1 MLKLLKIFSLVFLL
15 STVTCKKAII
25 VEETRL
31 VDIYY
36 SSSSVCNCYKSG
48 MSVLGTLIE
57 TNEDVYITLFQE
69 LRMNCLS
76 KYGSQLFMPSYCNY
90 PDSLQMLQDSLRSL
104 GIQV

>member
-1 MLKLLKIFSLVFLL
+1 MGY
-15 STVTCKKAII
+15 AID
-25 VEETRL
+25 EDYQESDF

-36 SSSSVCNCYKSG
+36 SSTSVCNCYKSG
-48 MSVLGTLIE
+48 MSVLTNLIE
-57 TNEDVYITLFQE
+57 THQEVYITLFQE

-90 PDSLQMLQDSLRSL
+90 PDSLEMLQDSLRSL

>member
-1 MLKLLKIFSLVFLL
+1 MGY
-15 STVTCKKAII
+15 AID
-25 VEETRL
+25 EDYQESDF

-36 SSSSVCNCYKSG
+36 SSTSVCNCYKSG
-48 MSVLGTLIE
+48 MSVLTSLIE
-57 TNEDVYITLFQE
+57 THQEVYITLFQE

-90 PDSLQMLQDSLRSL
+90 PDSLEMLQDSLRSL

>member
-1 MLKLLKIFSLVFLL
+1 MIRILSLFFLL
-15 STVTCKKAII
+15 SVVTCEKAII

-36 SSSSVCNCYKSG
+36 SSTSVCNCYKSG
-48 MSVLGTLIE
+48 MSVLETLIE
-57 TNEDVYITLFQE
+57 TNEEVYITLFQE
-69 LRMNCLS
+69 LRINCLA

-90 PDSLQMLQDSLRSL
+90 PDSLQMLQDSLRLL

>member
-1 MLKLLKIFSLVFLL
+1 MKRILSLVFLL
-15 STVTCKKAII
+15 SVVTCKKTII

-31 VDIYY
+31 IDIHY
-36 SSSSVCNCYKSG
+36 SSLSVCDCYKSG

-69 LRMNCLS
+69 LRMNCLL

-90 PDSLQMLQDSLRSL
+90 PDSLEMLQDSLRVL